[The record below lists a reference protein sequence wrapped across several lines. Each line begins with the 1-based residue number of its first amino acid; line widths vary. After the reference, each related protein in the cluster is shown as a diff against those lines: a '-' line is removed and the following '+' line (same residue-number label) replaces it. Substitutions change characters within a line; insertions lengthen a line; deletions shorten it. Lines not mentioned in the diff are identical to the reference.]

1 MHRVIVTILLLLLPL
16 PVSAASSL
24 KTEKQKTLY
33 GIGQVIARQ
42 LAVFDLSPA
51 ELKIVQQGLADG
63 VQGKKPRVDFAT
75 YSKKSQELG
84 IARRDARGKKL
95 EAVSLE
101 FREDAAKEPGAVK
114 TASGLVYKSL
124 KEGTGVNPTGK
135 DKVKLHYLST
145 LIDGWE
151 IDSSYKRGQP
161 DETEL
166 NGYFK
171 CLSEGVQ
178 LMKPGGKA
186 RLVCPPELA
195 LGKEGE
201 GVIPPNAT
209 LVFVVELLEILPP
222 EKNAE
227 EKADESS
234 SPVVKDK

>member
-1 MHRVIVTILLLLLPL
+1 MYRIIVTMLFLLLPL
-16 PVSAASSL
+16 PVTAASSL

-33 GIGQVIARQ
+33 GVGLVIARQ

-63 VQGKKPRVDFAT
+63 VRGKKPRVDFAK

-84 IARRDARGKKL
+84 IARRNARGKKL
-95 EAVSLE
+95 EAVSQE
-101 FREDAAKEPGAVK
+101 FRDDAAKDPGAVK
-114 TASGLVYKSL
+114 TASGLVYTSL
-124 KEGTGVNPTGK
+124 KEGVGISPTEK
-135 DKVKLHYLST
+135 DKVRLHYVST

-166 NGYFK
+166 NSYFK
-171 CLSEGVQ
+171 CLTEGVQ

-186 RLVCPPELA
+186 RLVCPPEIA
-195 LGKEGE
+195 LGKEGA
-201 GVIPPNAT
+201 GIIPPNAT
-209 LVFVVELLEILPP
+209 LVFMVELLDILPP
-222 EKNAE
+222 EKLPE
-227 EKADESS
+227 EPTDEST